1 MLYLF
6 AMIIFILIRRRHQR
20 DKRLREQFLNMPLP
34 PGLGY
39 KSSRILGLEG
49 DQSNLNTRFGSGF
62 NPYFPNAGGKLR
74 QSTRSSNGGGIVGN
88 GSGQADGNGMHCS
101 LHTGD
106 GNDHHDHIYDIT
118 KVGCIYFDGAIK
130 FKSNST
136 SKYFHINMI
145 SLFIRIKY
153 TKVKYV
159 FLWWKPDIIIN
170 LFTSQIIHS
179 SHIFSVASLPHIS
192 ISVYKFIL
200 TK

>member
-1 MLYLF
+1 MYQGAGGGSAGSEGTERLTEREYLAIGICSGFLLMLYLF

-74 QSTRSSNGGGIVGN
+74 QSTRSTNRGGIVGN
-88 GSGQADGNGMHCS
+88 GSGQPDGVGNGMHCS

-118 KVGCIYFDGAIK
+118 KVGHIYSDG
-130 FKSNST
+130 
-136 SKYFHINMI
+136 
-145 SLFIRIKY
+145 R
-153 TKVKYV
+153 TKKE
-159 FLWWKPDIIIN
+159 LII
-170 LFTSQIIHS
+170 
-179 SHIFSVASLPHIS
+179 V
-192 ISVYKFIL
+192 
-200 TK
+200 